1 MRLKW
6 KIITSVFC
14 VLPGT
19 FLRLQEQGKLTDEV
33 LKKLEG
39 AQDDDFSDDDTDDG
53 DADDDN
59 HNSDIEPKEMP
70 DDITYS
76 KVCDSKKENSNLAE
90 ISDTR
95 SVNKELSEVKL
106 EDKND
111 AGQKMLSEN
120 NNDVE
125 GYSWW
130 NLSPIPDLEILLEVN
145 LNFQVQ
151 LTMILACGIFSPERT
166 AQKVLC
172 RSVIA
177 ISHLC

>member
-1 MRLKW
+1 M
-6 KIITSVFC
+6 
-14 VLPGT
+14 PGT

-125 GYSWW
+125 GYS
-130 NLSPIPDLEILLEVN
+130 
-145 LNFQVQ
+145 
-151 LTMILACGIFSPERT
+151 
-166 AQKVLC
+166 
-172 RSVIA
+172 
-177 ISHLC
+177 